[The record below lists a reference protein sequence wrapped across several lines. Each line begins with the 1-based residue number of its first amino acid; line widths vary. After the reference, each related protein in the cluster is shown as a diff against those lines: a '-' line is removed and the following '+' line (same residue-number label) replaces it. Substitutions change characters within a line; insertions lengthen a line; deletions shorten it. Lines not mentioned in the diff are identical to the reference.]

1 MRYAAKNLLGL
12 GFRETSEMS
21 VQEDNFY
28 CHFIKGFE
36 KSEKSANLDFS
47 GFSKG
52 PPFLNQF
59 KFSEVSRNP
68 KPKNMKCHV
77 KPRNLQRS
85 PKPWAR

>member
-12 GFRETSEMS
+12 GFRETSEIS
-21 VQEDNFY
+21 FQEDNFY

-68 KPKNMKCHV
+68 KPKKSEISC
-77 KPRNLQRS
+77 KT
-85 PKPWAR
+85 